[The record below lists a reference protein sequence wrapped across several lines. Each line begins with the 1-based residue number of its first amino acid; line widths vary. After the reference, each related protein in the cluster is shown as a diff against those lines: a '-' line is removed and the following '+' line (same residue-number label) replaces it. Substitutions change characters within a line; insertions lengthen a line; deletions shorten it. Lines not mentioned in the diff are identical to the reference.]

1 MRTPNR
7 PDKPKT
13 QAASP
18 LMADEAGER
27 LQKVL
32 ARIGLASR
40 REIEEWIRNGRITLN
55 GTYAKLGD
63 RYKSGDRVTVNGRVV
78 DLDSRAEEPT
88 RVLLYHKPIGEVVTR
103 RDPEGRPVIFTQLPR
118 PTRGRWIAIGRL
130 DINTQGLLLVTTN
143 GELANRLMHPS
154 REIPRE
160 YAVRVLGNIED
171 RVLDR
176 LAQGVELEDGA
187 AKFESITVAGGVGAN
202 RWFHVM
208 LREGRNRIVR
218 RLWDSQGVT
227 VSRLIRIR
235 FANIELPPRLRAR
248 TFMEL
253 PQEQVNYLLKLVDL
267 TPEVTQ
273 SKVANKPPSSRSSAT
288 NPPRKSSAQQRPGR
302 R

>member
-13 QAASP
+13 QAAKP
-18 LMADEAGER
+18 LMVDEAGER

-78 DLDSRAEEPT
+78 DLDGRAEEPT

-154 REIPRE
+154 REVPRE

-176 LAQGVELEDGA
+176 LAQGVELEDGP
-187 AKFESITVAGGVGAN
+187 AKFESITAAGGEGAN

-253 PQEQVNYLLKLVDL
+253 PQEQVDYLLKLVDL
-267 TPEVTQ
+267 PPEVTQ
-273 SKVANKPPSSRSSAT
+273 SKVANKPPSSRSGAT
-288 NPPRKSSAQQRPGR
+288 KPPRQSPAQQRPSR

>member
-13 QAASP
+13 QVAKP
-18 LMADEAGER
+18 LMVDEAGER

-78 DLDSRAEEPT
+78 DLDGRAEEPT
-88 RVLLYHKPIGEVVTR
+88 RVLLYHKPIGELVTR

-154 REIPRE
+154 REVPRE

-176 LAQGVELEDGA
+176 LAQGVELEDGP
-187 AKFESITVAGGVGAN
+187 AKFESITAAGGEGAN

-253 PQEQVNYLLKLVDL
+253 PQEQVDYLLKLVDL

-273 SKVANKPPSSRSSAT
+273 SKVANKPPSSRSGA
-288 NPPRKSSAQQRPGR
+288 NKPPRQSPAQQRPSR